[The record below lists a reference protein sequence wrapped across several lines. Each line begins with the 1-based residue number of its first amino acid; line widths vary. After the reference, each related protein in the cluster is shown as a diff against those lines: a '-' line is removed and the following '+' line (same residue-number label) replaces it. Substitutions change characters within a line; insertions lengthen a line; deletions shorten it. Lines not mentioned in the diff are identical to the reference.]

1 MNSKGVKLIWE
12 EGKDEWAPYALAHME
27 AIRAKYFPKNV
38 KGAASDKSKGMVEKA
53 LPSAKTVDHLADAA
67 ATNAPAGPL
76 KVCPETC
83 ALMHS
88 VGLPTRVL
96 VGG

>member
-1 MNSKGVKLIWE
+1 MIADEKEDVNNKGIKLIWE

-38 KGAASDKSKGMVEKA
+38 KPDKSKGMVEKA

-67 ATNAPAGPL
+67 ATNAPAGPM
-76 KVCPETC
+76 KVCTKAVLSPQSP
-83 ALMHS
+83 L
-88 VGLPTRVL
+88 LP
-96 VGG
+96 